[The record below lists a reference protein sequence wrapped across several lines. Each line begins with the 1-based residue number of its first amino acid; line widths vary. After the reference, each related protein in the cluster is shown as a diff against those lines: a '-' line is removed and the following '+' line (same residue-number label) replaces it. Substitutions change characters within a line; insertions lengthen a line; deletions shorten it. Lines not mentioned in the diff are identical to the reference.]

1 MKSVLKLL
9 ARIWRYF
16 MSYGSFQF
24 EGKNVVQGLEYVQS
38 VHATVKG
45 SIIEILTTDGTTATV
60 PNTIINIGQLVGYC
74 YVSEVKTSD
83 DLEVIEFEIEESK
96 EKELER
102 AAWRKSKGLDS
113 NSSSYKL
120 K

>member
-1 MKSVLKLL
+1 MKSVLNLL

-24 EGKNVVQGLEYVQS
+24 EGKNVVQDLKLVQA

-45 SIIEILTTDGTTATV
+45 SIIEILTIGGTTETV
-60 PNTIINIGQLVGYC
+60 PRTSVNIGQLVGYC
-74 YVSEVKTSD
+74 YVSEVKISD
-83 DLEVIEFEIEESK
+83 DLEVIEFEIKESK

-102 AAWRKSKGLDS
+102 VAWRKSKGLES
-113 NSSSYKL
+113 NTSSYKL